1 MEKEESYRESVKTPE
16 EEKELSSVKDYKNK
30 LSGGF
35 EQLDDKT
42 KSRIILGFAIVIL
55 LLGLYFMYTAI
66 SGLLS

>member
-1 MEKEESYRESVKTPE
+1 MEKEESYRKSVETPE